1 MEGLLYAP
9 SANAPWTFLALTVL
23 LGGATGWATG
33 RILAMTWRQLWQI
46 VPYALALAAVV
57 GFLHYV
63 LFHENTVPLDT
74 IIAAIGAR
82 DATALATA
90 LRYYAVICLVI
101 FLFAAAGYAVTRAR
115 QMRRQYGFQ
124 ADPTK

>member
-9 SANAPWTFLALTVL
+9 SPYAPWTFLGITVL
-23 LGGATGWATG
+23 MGGAAGWATG
-33 RILAMTWRQLWQI
+33 RILAWTWRPFWQI

-63 LFHENTVPLDT
+63 LFHENTMPLDS
-74 IIAAIGAR
+74 ILAAIKAQ
-82 DATALATA
+82 DATALGQA
-90 LRYYAVICLVI
+90 LYYYGVILLVI
-101 FLFAAAGYAVTRAR
+101 VLFAAAGYMVTRAR

-124 ADPTK
+124 TDLSN